1 MTHAESASTGL
12 RLDGKRAL
20 ITGATKGIGA
30 DIARTF
36 ASAGAK
42 LILSGRDRA
51 ALSLAESALTEEFEA
66 QIATAAID
74 LAERDAARGHLVT
87 PGAAPAAATVK
98 GARA

>member
-36 ASAGAK
+36 AAAGAK
-42 LILSGRDRA
+42 LILNRPSPRSSEPR
-51 ALSLAESALTEEFEA
+51 SPPPQSISQSMT
-66 QIATAAID
+66 
-74 LAERDAARGHLVT
+74 RR
-87 PGAAPAAATVK
+87 
-98 GARA
+98 